1 MIQTFGGFFFSN
13 NMADDRKKL
22 EQERAE
28 LNTLINKGVSF
39 EVKDTEF
46 DIETRF
52 FGLVKRYKPRE
63 VTRTFKIEELTLATL
78 DRLSAETIEMTIDE
92 SEMQSADSMKRARG
106 LAHNHSIRCARV
118 VAIAVLGEDRLIPV
132 QGKGGTRWVEDTA
145 RLEDLTSLFAR
156 KIKPSVLYKLY
167 VLVNAMCNLGD
178 FMNSIRLIQSE
189 RTTMP
194 IRIEE
199 SNEG

>member
-1 MIQTFGGFFFSN
+1 MKQMES
-13 NMADDRKKL
+13 DDKKKL

-39 EVKDTEF
+39 EVKDIEF
-46 DIETRF
+46 DVEKHF
-52 FGLVKRYKPRE
+52 FGLIKKYKPRE
-63 VTRTFKIEELTLATL
+63 VKRTFKIEELTLAAL
-78 DRLSAETIEMTIDE
+78 DRISAETIEMSLDE
-92 SEMQSADSMKRARG
+92 SEMKTEDSMKRARG
-106 LAHNHSIRCARV
+106 LAHKHSIRCARV

-132 QGKGGTRWVEDTA
+132 CGKGGTRWVEDVK
-145 RLEDLTSLFAR
+145 RLDELTSLFAR
-156 KIKPSVLYKLY
+156 TIKPSVLYKLY

-178 FMNSIRLIQSE
+178 FLNSIRLVQQE

-199 SNEG
+199 NNEG